1 MNKKT
6 IQYGVA
12 GIGVAVLLGGIV
24 QFLVNERLEDF
35 LATVTLQQSEQRVL
49 LVGIAETTA
58 RNGADAVTEAVV
70 KDCSTTERDRFDKQ
84 LGRLDAG
91 LSRAELVELD
101 ALFSS
106 CGSFFAE
113 RKSLMVARM
122 KREFDLYESY
132 TEQLEVLRATELD
145 KESKVEEWRALVELE
160 ARQNELFTSL
170 VTLQGRI
177 IDELLAGNT
186 INSPEMTEILAEVR
200 EVRENLTLAGTQ
212 ASSVRSEVLSL

>member
-6 IQYGVA
+6 IQYGAA
-12 GIGVAVLLGGIV
+12 GIGVAVLVGGIV
-24 QFLVNERLEDF
+24 QFLVNERLEDL
-35 LATVTLQQSEQRVL
+35 LATVTLQQSEQRAL

-58 RNGADAVTEAVV
+58 RNGADAVTESVV
-70 KDCSTTERDRFDKQ
+70 KDCSPTERDRFDRQ

-91 LSRAELVELD
+91 LSQTELVELNS
-101 ALFSS
+101 LFSS

-132 TEQLEVLRATELD
+132 TEQLEVLRGTELD
-145 KESKVEEWRALVELE
+145 DESKLEEWRSLVEFE
-160 ARQNELFTSL
+160 AKQNELFTSL
-170 VTLQGRI
+170 VSLQGRI

-186 INSPEMTEILAEVR
+186 VNSPEMEEILAEVR
-200 EVRENLTLAGTQ
+200 EVRENLTLASTQ